1 MAIKGNKSSDEVVKQ
16 YKKYEGI
23 SIMKVVAVNPNKE
36 ELATFGINV
45 ENDPVY
51 VGKDK
56 ENIDMAYIDFYVQYK
71 ISDTEK
77 PITRIDRFFIKDKKV
92 KSTKNDGMQWVD
104 KYGNQLWQA
113 NKPTATDIANK
124 KLELKWFQFDAD
136 SARNAYEGEVELYD
150 FISIWLNLK
159 REDEI
164 SLDKI
169 SDLFNNNFKELK
181 EIFKAWKDNLFWG
194 YLHVR
199 NEKYQSVYNKLFFR
213 EKTTQGNIHSGLLK
227 HFAKKNM
234 IKVNLDIHEYIPS
247 VQADADPDSSS
258 ESGNELPF

>member
-169 SDLFNNNFKELK
+169 IRIECSPSVLYLWNDSGDYEEYFLFTGYDDEIPLEAEFYLK
-181 EIFKAWKDNLFWG
+181 E
-194 YLHVR
+194 R
-199 NEKYQSVYNKLFFR
+199 TKY
-213 EKTTQGNIHSGLLK
+213 E
-227 HFAKKNM
+227 
-234 IKVNLDIHEYIPS
+234 
-247 VQADADPDSSS
+247 
-258 ESGNELPF
+258 